1 MIRLALRPWLSALLA
16 TPPTLAILASLAIL
30 ATLGLAPAGGAAAQE
45 AAPDAGTATETPAP
59 PPPFPAPGDPAAVE
73 TEQLEAAPF
82 GAPPPLGEAADPDAD
97 LAYGAYQRGYYLTAF
112 HRATQ
117 RLERDPKDAAAMTLL
132 GELYAQGYGVP
143 QDLARANDWFRLAAR
158 EGDRN
163 ALFALAMNAIEG
175 VGRARDV
182 TEGRR
187 LLDEAAEAGHPRAA
201 YNLALLLLASED
213 EADLARAADLM
224 RQAAEADVPAAQHG
238 LGVLLAEGRGVEQN
252 RIAATAWFSRAAR
265 NGDVSGMVEYAI
277 ALFNGEGIAPN
288 PEEAARWFREAAF
301 RGSAIAQNRL
311 ARLHAEG
318 RGVPQDPIE
327 AASWHLMAAS
337 QGLTDAWLDERLD
350 ALTPEERGQAMALA
364 EGRLQGM

>member
-1 MIRLALRPWLSALLA
+1 VRRVLPRPSLVALA
-16 TPPTLAILASLAIL
+16 TALA
-30 ATLGLAPAGGAAAQE
+30 LAPAAKAQ
-45 AAPDAGTATETPAP
+45 DAATETPAVA
-59 PPPFPAPGDPAAVE
+59 APTLTAPEPSAQDLSAPVE
-73 TEQLEAAPF
+73 TERLEAAPF
-82 GAPPPLGEAADPDAD
+82 GAPPPLGESADPDAD
-97 LAYGAYQRGYYLTAF
+97 LAYGAFQRGYYLTAF

-117 RLERDPKDAAAMTLL
+117 RLERDPDDAAAMTLL
-132 GELYAQGYGVP
+132 GELYAQGFGVP
-143 QDLARANDWFRLAAR
+143 QDLARANDWYRLAAR
-158 EGDRN
+158 AGDAN

-175 VGRARDV
+175 RGRDRDPQ
-182 TEGRR
+182 EGRR
-187 LLDEAAEAGHPRAA
+187 LLGEAAAAGHPRAA

-224 RQAAEADVPAAQHG
+224 RRAAEADVPAAQHG
-238 LGVLLAEGRGVEQN
+238 YGVLLAEGRGVEED

-265 NGDVSGMVEYAI
+265 NGDVSGMVEFAI
-277 ALFNGEGIAPN
+277 ALFNGDGIGPN
-288 PEEAARWFREAAF
+288 PEEAARWFREAAY
-301 RGSAIAQNRL
+301 RGNAIAQNRL

-327 AASWHLMAAS
+327 AAAWHLLAAS

>member
-1 MIRLALRPWLSALLA
+1 MIRLALRPSLPALV
-16 TPPTLAILASLAIL
+16 
-30 ATLGLAPAGGAAAQE
+30 ATLGLALASAAAAQE
-45 AAPDAGTATETPAP
+45 PATATETPATSA
-59 PPPFPAPGDPAAVE
+59 PALAAPAETAPVE
-73 TEQLEAAPF
+73 TERLEAAPF

-97 LAYGAYQRGYYLTAF
+97 LAYGAFQRGYYLTAF

-117 RLERDPKDAAAMTLL
+117 RLERDPEDAAAMTLL
-132 GELYAQGYGVP
+132 GELYAQGYGVA
-143 QDLARANDWFRLAAR
+143 QDLARANDWYRLAAR
-158 EGDRN
+158 EGDPN

-175 VGRARDV
+175 VGRDRDV

-224 RQAAEADVPAAQHG
+224 RQAAEADLPAAQHG
-238 LGVLLAEGRGVEQN
+238 YGVLLAEGRGVEED

-265 NGDVSGMVEYAI
+265 NGDVSGMVEFAI

-301 RGSAIAQNRL
+301 RGNAIAQNRL